1 MSKPKSNNMKTV
13 SVALTLC
20 LVCSVL
26 VSAAAVGLKPSQ
38 VENAR
43 LDRNK
48 NILVA
53 AGMFD
58 PAQDTNADVAE
69 RFKDFKVEIVDLGA
83 GNYLD
88 DDALVKVGIDDRNTY
103 DASQATKNAALS
115 EDLGAN
121 DPASIGRVPKYAK
134 VYVKNDDAGKPE
146 MVVLPI
152 QGYGLWGTIYGFLT
166 LESDMNTIKGIS
178 FYEHKETPGLG
189 ARIEEPKWRATW
201 NGIHSYDENGEV
213 ATGVTKAGNPK
224 ENWID
229 GISGA
234 TLTSRGVSNMI
245 QFWLGEKGYKPYLD
259 QQRKESGITL
269 ESTDA
274 VARQSLDPKSP
285 YNKLGQNPDITP
297 TYSVTK
303 LAAVVP
309 AINVTNATNGKEA

>member
-1 MSKPKSNNMKTV
+1 MSKPKSNNSKTIT
-13 SVALTLC
+13 VALTLC

-48 NILVA
+48 NILLA

-58 PAQDTNADVAE
+58 PAKDTNDDVAT
-69 RFKDFKVEIVDLGA
+69 RFKDFEVEIVDLSDGK
-83 GNYLD
+83 YLD
-88 DDALVKVGIDDRNTY
+88 DGALKDVGIDDRNAY
-103 DASQATKNAALS
+103 DASQASKNAALS
-115 EDLGAN
+115 EDLGSD
-121 DPASIGRVPKYAK
+121 DPASIGRKPKYAK
-134 VYVKNDDAGKPE
+134 VYVKNDAAGQPE

-201 NGIHSYDENGEV
+201 SGIHSYDENGKV

-224 ENWID
+224 DNWID

-245 QFWLGEKGYKPYLD
+245 QFWLGDQGYKPYLD
-259 QQRKESGITL
+259 HVRQESGKKL
-269 ESTDA
+269 ESIDA
-274 VARQSLDPKSP
+274 QASQAPAVQPQLNSKQTPS
-285 YNKLGQNPDITP
+285 QNQTAQP
-297 TYSVTK
+297 VTQ
-303 LAAVVP
+303 LAALLPV
-309 AINVTNATNGKEA
+309 ANGKEA

>member
-1 MSKPKSNNMKTV
+1 MSKPKSNNAKTV

-26 VSAAAVGLKPSQ
+26 VSAVAVGLKPAQ

-53 AGMFD
+53 AGMYD
-58 PAQDTNADVAE
+58 AESDTAQDVAE
-69 RFKDFKVEIVDLGA
+69 RFKDFDVEVVDLNTGA
-83 GNYLD
+83 YLD
-88 DDALVKVGIDDRNTY
+88 DTQLVDAGIPDRNEY
-103 DASQATKNAALS
+103 DASQATKNQALS
-115 EDLGAN
+115 NDLGAN
-121 DPASIGRVPKYAK
+121 DPAGIGRVPKYAK
-134 VYVKNDDAGKPE
+134 VYVKNDDAGQPE

-189 ARIEEPKWRATW
+189 ARIEEPEWRAKW
-201 NGIHSYDENGEV
+201 SGIHSYDESGEV

-224 ENWID
+224 ENWVD

-234 TLTSRGVSNMI
+234 TLTGRGVSNMI
-245 QFWLGEKGYKPYLD
+245 QFWLGDLGYKPYLD
-259 QQRKESGITL
+259 TLREESGQTIDNAEAQAQLSDDDAAQPT
-269 ESTDA
+269 TDLA
-274 VARQSLDPKSP
+274 AKSP
-285 YNKLGQNPDITP
+285 
-297 TYSVTK
+297 V
-303 LAAVVP
+303 A
-309 AINVTNATNGKEA
+309 NGKEA

>member
-1 MSKPKSNNMKTV
+1 MSKPKSNNSKTIT
-13 SVALTLC
+13 VALTLC

-26 VSAAAVGLKPSQ
+26 VSAVAVGLKPAQ

-58 PAQDTNADVAE
+58 PASDTDQDVAE
-69 RFKDFKVEIVDLGA
+69 RFKDFEVEIVDLNA

-88 DDALVKVGIDDRNTY
+88 DDALKAVGIDDRNTY
-103 DASQATKNAALS
+103 DASQAAKNKALS
-115 EDLGAN
+115 EDLGDN
-121 DPASIGRVPKYAK
+121 DPASIGRKPKYAK
-134 VYVKNDDAGKPE
+134 VYVKNDDAGNPE
-146 MVVLPI
+146 MVVLPV
-152 QGYGLWGTIYGFLT
+152 QGYGLWGTMYGFLT

-189 ARIEEPKWRATW
+189 ARIEEPKWRAMW
-201 NGIHSYDENGEV
+201 SGIHAYDESGDV

-224 ENWID
+224 ENWVD

-245 QFWLGEKGYKPYLD
+245 QFWLGEQGYKPYLD
-259 QQRKESGITL
+259 HVREQSGQTIDTAKTQAL
-269 ESTDA
+269 SSDTAQST
-274 VARQSLDPKSP
+274 
-285 YNKLGQNPDITP
+285 TE
-297 TYSVTK
+297 
-303 LAAVVP
+303 LAAQAPVV
-309 AINVTNATNGKEA
+309 NGKEA

>member
-1 MSKPKSNNMKTV
+1 MSKPKSNNAKTI

-26 VSAAAVGLKPSQ
+26 VSAVAVGLKPAQ
-38 VENAR
+38 IENAR

-53 AGMFD
+53 ADMYNTES
-58 PAQDTNADVAE
+58 DTADDVAE
-69 RFKDFKVEIVDLGA
+69 RFKDFDVKIIDLNK

-88 DDALVKVGIDDRNTY
+88 DDELKTAGIPDRNAY
-103 DASQATKNAALS
+103 DASQATKNQALS
-115 EDLGAN
+115 EDLGDN
-121 DPASIGRVPKYAK
+121 DPAGIGRKPKYAK
-134 VYVKNDDAGKPE
+134 VYVKEDDAGKPE
-146 MVVLPI
+146 LVVLPI

-189 ARIEEPKWRATW
+189 ARIEEPEWRAQW
-201 NGIHSYDENGEV
+201 NGIHSYDDNGNV

-224 ENWID
+224 DNWVD

-245 QFWLGEKGYKPYLD
+245 QFWLGDQGYKPYLD
-259 QQRKESGITL
+259 MLRKESGQALDDADTQANQ
-269 ESTDA
+269 STSA
-274 VARQSLDPKSP
+274 AQL
-285 YNKLGQNPDITP
+285 NTE
-297 TYSVTK
+297 
-303 LAAVVP
+303 LAAALP
-309 AINVTNATNGKEA
+309 IANGKEA

>member
-1 MSKPKSNNMKTV
+1 MSKPKSNNAKTI

-26 VSAAAVGLKPSQ
+26 VSAVAVGLKPAQ
-38 VENAR
+38 IENAR

-53 AGMFD
+53 ADMYN
-58 PAQDTNADVAE
+58 AESDTADDVAE
-69 RFKDFKVEIVDLGA
+69 RFKDFDVKIIDLNK

-88 DDALVKVGIDDRNTY
+88 DDQLKAAGIPDRNAY
-103 DASQATKNAALS
+103 DASQATKNQALS
-115 EDLGAN
+115 EDLGDN
-121 DPASIGRVPKYAK
+121 DPAGIGRKPKYAK
-134 VYVKNDDAGKPE
+134 VYVKEDDAGKPE
-146 MVVLPI
+146 LVVLPI

-189 ARIEEPKWRATW
+189 ARIEEPEWRAQW
-201 NGIHSYDENGEV
+201 NGIHSYDDNGDV

-224 ENWID
+224 DNWVD

-245 QFWLGEKGYKPYLD
+245 QFWLGDQGYKPYLD
-259 QQRKESGITL
+259 MLRKESGQTL
-269 ESTDA
+269 DDADTQANQSTSA
-274 VARQSLDPKSP
+274 TQP
-285 YNKLGQNPDITP
+285 NTE
-297 TYSVTK
+297 
-303 LAAVVP
+303 LAAALP
-309 AINVTNATNGKEA
+309 IANGKEA

>member
-1 MSKPKSNNMKTV
+1 MSKPKSNNAKTI

-26 VSAAAVGLKPSQ
+26 VSAAAVGLKPAQ

-53 AGMFD
+53 AGMYD
-58 PAQDTNADVAE
+58 AESDTADDVTE
-69 RFKDFKVEIVDLGA
+69 RFKDFEVKIIDLNK
-83 GNYLD
+83 GNYVE
-88 DDALVKVGIDDRNTY
+88 DDALKAAGIPDRNDY
-103 DASQATKNAALS
+103 DASQATKNKALS
-115 EDLGAN
+115 DDLGDN
-121 DPASIGRVPKYAK
+121 DPASIGRKPKYAK

-189 ARIEEPKWRATW
+189 ARIEEPKWRAMW
-201 NGIHSYDENGEV
+201 SGIHSYDENGDV

-224 ENWID
+224 DNWVD

-245 QFWLGEKGYKPYLD
+245 QFWLGEQGYKPYLD
-259 QQRKESGITL
+259 LLREQNGQTL
-269 ESTDA
+269 DSVDAQASQSTPPDN
-274 VARQSLDPKSP
+274 KSA
-285 YNKLGQNPDITP
+285 QP
-297 TYSVTK
+297 TTE
-303 LAAVVP
+303 LAATLPV
-309 AINVTNATNGKEA
+309 ANGKEA

>member
-1 MSKPKSNNMKTV
+1 MSKPKSNNAKTI

-26 VSAAAVGLKPSQ
+26 VSAAAVGLKPAQ

-53 AGMFD
+53 AGMYD
-58 PAQDTNADVAE
+58 AESDTADDVTE
-69 RFKDFKVEIVDLGA
+69 RFKDFEVKVIDLNK
-83 GNYLD
+83 GNYVD
-88 DDALVKVGIDDRNTY
+88 DDALKAAGIPDRNNY
-103 DASQATKNAALS
+103 DASQATKNKALS
-115 EDLGAN
+115 DDLGDN
-121 DPASIGRVPKYAK
+121 DPASIGRKPKYAK

-189 ARIEEPKWRATW
+189 ARIEEPKWRAMW
-201 NGIHSYDENGEV
+201 SGIHSYDENGDV

-224 ENWID
+224 DNWVD

-245 QFWLGEKGYKPYLD
+245 QFWLGEQGYKPYLD
-259 QQRKESGITL
+259 LLREQNGQTL
-269 ESTDA
+269 DSVDAQASQSTQPDN
-274 VARQSLDPKSP
+274 KSA
-285 YNKLGQNPDITP
+285 QP
-297 TYSVTK
+297 TTE
-303 LAAVVP
+303 LAATLPV
-309 AINVTNATNGKEA
+309 ANGKEA

>member
-1 MSKPKSNNMKTV
+1 MSKPKSNNAKTI

-26 VSAAAVGLKPSQ
+26 VSAVAVGLKPAQ
-38 VENAR
+38 IENAR

-53 AGMFD
+53 ADMYNTES
-58 PAQDTNADVAE
+58 DTADDVAE
-69 RFKDFKVEIVDLGA
+69 RFKDFDVKIIDLNK

-88 DDALVKVGIDDRNTY
+88 DDELKTAGIPDRNAY
-103 DASQATKNAALS
+103 DASQATKNQALS
-115 EDLGAN
+115 EDLGDN
-121 DPASIGRVPKYAK
+121 DPAGIGRKPKYAK
-134 VYVKNDDAGKPE
+134 VYVKEDDAGKPE
-146 MVVLPI
+146 LVVLPI

-189 ARIEEPKWRATW
+189 ARIEEPEWRAQW
-201 NGIHSYDENGEV
+201 NGIHSYDDNGDV

-224 ENWID
+224 DNWVD

-245 QFWLGEKGYKPYLD
+245 QFWLGDQGYKPYLD
-259 QQRKESGITL
+259 MLRKESGQALDDADTQANQ
-269 ESTDA
+269 STSA
-274 VARQSLDPKSP
+274 AQL
-285 YNKLGQNPDITP
+285 NTE
-297 TYSVTK
+297 
-303 LAAVVP
+303 LAAALP
-309 AINVTNATNGKEA
+309 IANGKEA

>member
-26 VSAAAVGLKPSQ
+26 VSAAAVGLKPAQ
-38 VENAR
+38 VENSR

-58 PAQDTNADVAE
+58 PAVDTDADVAA
-69 RFKDFKVEIVDLGA
+69 RFESFDVEIIDLNK
-83 GNYLD
+83 GNYLSD
-88 DDALVKVGIDDRNTY
+88 DELSAVGIADRNTY
-103 DASQATKNAALS
+103 DASQASKNQAMS
-115 EDLGAN
+115 DDLG
-121 DPASIGRVPKYAK
+121 DKDIASIGRKPKYAK
-134 VYVKNDDAGKPE
+134 VYVKNDEAGLPE
-146 MVVLPI
+146 VVVLPI

-189 ARIEEPKWRATW
+189 ARIEEDKWRGTW
-201 NGIHSYDENGEV
+201 SGIHSYDENGAV
-213 ATGVTKAGNPK
+213 ATGVTKAGNSK
-224 ENWID
+224 DNWID

-245 QFWLGEKGYKPYLD
+245 QFWLGEQGYKPYLD
-259 QQRKESGITL
+259 LQRKESGQTL
-269 ESTDA
+269 DSTDVQA
-274 VARQSLDPKSP
+274 KQISYR
-285 YNKLGQNPDITP
+285 KLGQDLNKTQAQHFAQKEAH
-297 TYSVTK
+297 SVTE
-303 LAAVVP
+303 LASVV
-309 AINVTNATNGKEA
+309 ANGKEA

>member
-1 MSKPKSNNMKTV
+1 MSKPKSNNAKTI

-26 VSAAAVGLKPSQ
+26 VSAAAVGLKPAQ

-53 AGMFD
+53 AGMYN
-58 PAQDTNADVAE
+58 AESDTADDVTE
-69 RFKDFKVEIVDLGA
+69 RFKDFEVKIIDLNK
-83 GNYLD
+83 GNYVED
-88 DDALVKVGIDDRNTY
+88 DELKAAGIPDRNDY
-103 DASQATKNAALS
+103 DATQATKNKALS
-115 EDLGAN
+115 DDLGEN
-121 DPASIGRVPKYAK
+121 DPASIGRKPKYAK
-134 VYVKNDDAGKPE
+134 VYVKNDDAGNPE
-146 MVVLPI
+146 TVVLPI

-189 ARIEEPKWRATW
+189 ARIEEPEWRAKW
-201 NGIHSYDENGEV
+201 SGIHSYDDEGNV

-224 ENWID
+224 DNWVD

-245 QFWLGEKGYKPYLD
+245 QFWLGDQGYKPYLD
-259 QQRKESGITL
+259 MLRKENGKTIDNANTQASQ
-269 ESTDA
+269 SKPA
-274 VARQSLDPKSP
+274 ARSKSE
-285 YNKLGQNPDITP
+285 
-297 TYSVTK
+297 
-303 LAAVVP
+303 LAATLPV
-309 AINVTNATNGKEA
+309 ANGKEA

>member
-1 MSKPKSNNMKTV
+1 MSKPKSNNAKTI

-26 VSAAAVGLKPSQ
+26 VSAVAVGLKPAQ

-53 AGMFD
+53 ADMYD
-58 PAQDTNADVAE
+58 AESDTADDVAE
-69 RFKDFKVEIVDLGA
+69 RFKDFEVKIIDLNK
-83 GNYLD
+83 GNYV
-88 DDALVKVGIDDRNTY
+88 DDAALKAAGIPDRNAY
-103 DASQATKNAALS
+103 DASQATKNKALS
-115 EDLGAN
+115 DDLGDN
-121 DPASIGRVPKYAK
+121 DPASIGRKPKYAK

-189 ARIEEPKWRATW
+189 ARIEEPKWRAMWT
-201 NGIHSYDENGEV
+201 GIHSYDENGDV

-224 ENWID
+224 DNWVD

-245 QFWLGEKGYKPYLD
+245 QFWLGEQGYKPYLD
-259 QQRKESGITL
+259 LLREQNGKTL
-269 ESTDA
+269 DSVDA
-274 VARQSLDPKSP
+274 QASQSIQPDNKSA
-285 YNKLGQNPDITP
+285 QP
-297 TYSVTK
+297 TTE
-303 LAAVVP
+303 LAATLPV
-309 AINVTNATNGKEA
+309 ANGKEA

>member
-1 MSKPKSNNMKTV
+1 MSKPKSNNMKTIV
-13 SVALTLC
+13 IALVLC

-26 VSAAAVGLKPSQ
+26 VSVAAVGLKPAQ

-53 AGMFD
+53 AGMYN
-58 PAQDTNADVAE
+58 AEKDTADDVAT
-69 RFKDFKVEIVDLGA
+69 RFEDFDVEIVDLND

-88 DDALVKVGIDDRNTY
+88 DKQLVDVGIPDRNDY
-103 DASQATKNAALS
+103 DASQATKNQALS
-115 EDLGAN
+115 NDLGAD

-134 VYVKNDDAGKPE
+134 VYVKNDAAGKPE

-189 ARIEEPKWRATW
+189 ARIEEPEWRAKW
-201 NGIHSYDENGEV
+201 SGIHSYDESGEV

-224 ENWID
+224 ENWVD

-245 QFWLGEKGYKPYLD
+245 QFWLGDQGYKPYLD
-259 QQRKESGITL
+259 ALRKESGKTIDNAEKQAKQADSSQQPNREL
-269 ESTDA
+269 EAKQAKKT
-274 VARQSLDPKSP
+274 
-285 YNKLGQNPDITP
+285 TE
-297 TYSVTK
+297 
-303 LAAVVP
+303 LAATLP
-309 AINVTNATNGKEA
+309 LANGKEA

>member
-1 MSKPKSNNMKTV
+1 MSKPKSNNAKTI

-26 VSAAAVGLKPSQ
+26 VSAVAVGLKPAQ
-38 VENAR
+38 IENAR

-53 AGMFD
+53 ADMYNTES
-58 PAQDTNADVAE
+58 DTADDVAE
-69 RFKDFKVEIVDLGA
+69 RFKDFDVKIIDLNK

-88 DDALVKVGIDDRNTY
+88 DDELKTAGIPDRNAY
-103 DASQATKNAALS
+103 DASQATKNQALS

-121 DPASIGRVPKYAK
+121 DPAGIGRKPKYAK
-134 VYVKNDDAGKPE
+134 VYVKEDDAGKPE
-146 MVVLPI
+146 LVVLPI

-189 ARIEEPKWRATW
+189 ARIEEPEWRAQW
-201 NGIHSYDENGEV
+201 NGIHSYDDNGDV

-224 ENWID
+224 DNWVD

-245 QFWLGEKGYKPYLD
+245 QFWLGDQGYKPYLD
-259 QQRKESGITL
+259 MLRKESGQALDDADTQANQ
-269 ESTDA
+269 STSA
-274 VARQSLDPKSP
+274 AQL
-285 YNKLGQNPDITP
+285 NTE
-297 TYSVTK
+297 
-303 LAAVVP
+303 LAAALP
-309 AINVTNATNGKEA
+309 IANGKEA

>member
-1 MSKPKSNNMKTV
+1 MSKPKSNNAKTI

-26 VSAAAVGLKPSQ
+26 VSAVAVGLKPAQ

-58 PAQDTNADVAE
+58 PASDTAADVAE
-69 RFKDFKVEIVDLGA
+69 RFKDFDVEIVDLNQ

-88 DDALVKVGIDDRNTY
+88 DDQLLDVGIPDRNAY
-103 DASQATKNAALS
+103 DASQATKNQALS
-115 EDLGAN
+115 EDLGNN
-121 DPASIGRVPKYAK
+121 DPAGIGRVPKYAK
-134 VYVKNDDAGKPE
+134 VYVKSDDAGQPE

-189 ARIEEPKWRATW
+189 ARIEEPEWRAKW
-201 NGIHSYDENGEV
+201 SGIHSYDENGDV
-213 ATGVTKAGNPK
+213 ATGVSKAGTPR
-224 ENWID
+224 ENWVD

-234 TLTSRGVSNMI
+234 TLTGRGVSNMI
-245 QFWLGEKGYKPYLD
+245 QFWLGEQGYKPYLD
-259 QQRKESGITL
+259 ALREESGQTIDNADVQAAQ
-269 ESTDA
+269 ST
-274 VARQSLDPKSP
+274 
-285 YNKLGQNPDITP
+285 TE
-297 TYSVTK
+297 
-303 LAAVVP
+303 LAAPV
-309 AINVTNATNGKEA
+309 ANGKEA

>member
-1 MSKPKSNNMKTV
+1 MSKPKSNNAKTI

-26 VSAAAVGLKPSQ
+26 VSAVAVGLKPAQ

-58 PAQDTNADVAE
+58 PASDTATDVAE
-69 RFKDFKVEIVDLGA
+69 RFKDFDVEIVDLNQ

-88 DDALVKVGIDDRNTY
+88 DDQLLDVGIPDRNAY
-103 DASQATKNAALS
+103 DASQATKNQALS
-115 EDLGAN
+115 EDLGNN
-121 DPASIGRVPKYAK
+121 DPAGIGRVPKYAK
-134 VYVKNDDAGKPE
+134 VYVKSDDAGQPE

-189 ARIEEPKWRATW
+189 ARIEEPEWRAKW
-201 NGIHSYDENGEV
+201 SGIHSYDENGDV
-213 ATGVTKAGNPK
+213 ATGVSKAGTPR
-224 ENWID
+224 ENWVD

-234 TLTSRGVSNMI
+234 TLTGRGVSNMI
-245 QFWLGEKGYKPYLD
+245 QFWLGEQGYKPYLD
-259 QQRKESGITL
+259 ALREENGQTIDNADVQAAQ
-269 ESTDA
+269 ST
-274 VARQSLDPKSP
+274 
-285 YNKLGQNPDITP
+285 TE
-297 TYSVTK
+297 
-303 LAAVVP
+303 LAAPV
-309 AINVTNATNGKEA
+309 ANGKEA

>member
-1 MSKPKSNNMKTV
+1 MSKPKSNNAKTI

-26 VSAAAVGLKPSQ
+26 VSAAAVGLKPAQ

-53 AGMFD
+53 AGMYD
-58 PAQDTNADVAE
+58 AESDTADDVTE
-69 RFKDFKVEIVDLGA
+69 RFKDFEVKIIDLNK
-83 GNYLD
+83 GNYVE
-88 DDALVKVGIDDRNTY
+88 DDALKAAGIPDRNDY
-103 DASQATKNAALS
+103 DASQATKNKALS
-115 EDLGAN
+115 DDLGDN
-121 DPASIGRVPKYAK
+121 DPASIGRKPKYAK
-134 VYVKNDDAGKPE
+134 VYVKEDDAGKPE

-189 ARIEEPKWRATW
+189 ARIEEPKWRAMW
-201 NGIHSYDENGEV
+201 SGIHSYDENGDV

-224 ENWID
+224 DNWVD

-245 QFWLGEKGYKPYLD
+245 QFWLGEQGYKPYLD
-259 QQRKESGITL
+259 LLREQNGQTL
-269 ESTDA
+269 DSVDAQASQSTPPDN
-274 VARQSLDPKSP
+274 KSA
-285 YNKLGQNPDITP
+285 QP
-297 TYSVTK
+297 TTE
-303 LAAVVP
+303 LAATLPV
-309 AINVTNATNGKEA
+309 ANGKEA